1 MILNEVF
8 WLYKRH
14 CIGCYWH
21 GHSSGNLPMT
31 FRNLQKKK
39 WDLWIIYCAGFWN
52 YHFWDYITSSILGVL
67 LLWIVLSCQSI
78 FSSHT
83 LCSRFSLKFS
93 PPVECCLTTLGELS
107 HSYKPCSIYWLTCKS
122 HQLYSTKYILHCHL
136 VLFDFHHLYLV
147 SRSIRNSKK
156 ATS

>member
-1 MILNEVF
+1 MKCSDSTRDTVLVVTDTDIALE
-8 WLYKRH
+8 
-14 CIGCYWH
+14 
-21 GHSSGNLPMT
+21 T
-31 FRNLQKKK
+31 FQWPLGTYKK
-39 WDLWIIYCAGFWN
+39 WDLRIIYWAGFWN

-67 LLWIVLSCQSI
+67 LLWIVLSRQSI

-107 HSYKPCSIYWLTCKS
+107 HSYKPCSMCWLTCKS
-122 HQLYSTKYILHCHL
+122 YQLYSTKYILHCHL

-147 SRSIRNSKK
+147 SRSIRNSKR